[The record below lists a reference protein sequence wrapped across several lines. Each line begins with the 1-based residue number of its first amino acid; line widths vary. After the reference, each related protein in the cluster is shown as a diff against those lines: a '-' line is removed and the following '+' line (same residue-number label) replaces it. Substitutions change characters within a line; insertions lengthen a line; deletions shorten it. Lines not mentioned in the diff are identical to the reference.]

1 MNAVEMVPRKGCY
14 ITNLGEEK
22 VRPEKGVLYNAWTEG
37 VKGLEQYKKEVEE
50 FVMTVILTNEEKRWL
65 PDNTTILSMCEAS
78 LKNERRKEKEIKDL
92 MSYERK
98 QYPDFDLEWL
108 EREKECNKFIIR
120 LLNKRIRKE
129 KRNEIE
135 EVQNESDFPAGKR
148 V

>member
-1 MNAVEMVPRKGCY
+1 MNAVEMVPRTGYY

-22 VRPEKGVLYNAWTEG
+22 VRPEKGVLYDAWMEG
-37 VKGLEQYKKEVEE
+37 AKGLKQYKKEVEE

-98 QYPDFDLEWL
+98 QYPDLNLGWL
-108 EREKECNKFIIR
+108 EREKECNKFVIR
-120 LLNKRIRKE
+120 LLNRRIRKE
-129 KRNEIE
+129 KRNEK
-135 EVQNESDFPAGKR
+135 VQIKSNLSARKR
-148 V
+148 I

>member
-1 MNAVEMVPRKGCY
+1 MNAVEMVPRKGYY

-22 VRPEKGVLYNAWTEG
+22 VRPEKGILYDAWMKEA
-37 VKGLEQYKKEVEE
+37 KGLENYKKEVEE

-65 PDNTTILSMCEAS
+65 PDNVTILSMCEAS

-98 QYPDFDLEWL
+98 QYPDLDLGWL
-108 EREKECNKFIIR
+108 ERKKECNKFMIR

-129 KRNEIE
+129 KRNEKVQIE
-135 EVQNESDFPAGKR
+135 SNLSAGK
-148 V
+148 

>member
-1 MNAVEMVPRKGCY
+1 MNAVEMIPRTGHY

-22 VRPEKGVLYNAWTEG
+22 VRPEKGVLYDAWMEG
-37 VKGLEQYKKEVEE
+37 AKGLEQYKKEVEE

-65 PDNTTILSMCEAS
+65 PDNVTILSMCEAS

-108 EREKECNKFIIR
+108 EREKECNKFMIR

-129 KRNEIE
+129 KRNEK
-135 EVQNESDFPAGKR
+135 VQIKSNLSARK
-148 V
+148 

>member
-1 MNAVEMVPRKGCY
+1 MNAVEMVPRKGYY

-22 VRPEKGVLYNAWTEG
+22 VRPEKEILYNAWMEG

-65 PDNTTILSMCEAS
+65 PDNITILSMCEVS

-108 EREKECNKFIIR
+108 EREKECNKFMIR

-129 KRNEIE
+129 KRNEK
-135 EVQNESDFPAGKR
+135 VQIESDFPAGK
-148 V
+148 